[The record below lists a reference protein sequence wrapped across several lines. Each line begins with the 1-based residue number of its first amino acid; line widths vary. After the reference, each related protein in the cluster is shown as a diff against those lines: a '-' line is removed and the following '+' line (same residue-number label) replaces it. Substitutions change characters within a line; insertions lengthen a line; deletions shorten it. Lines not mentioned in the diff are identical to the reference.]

1 MSDRLST
8 PLDSA
13 RGGGR
18 VGPTAESE
26 PPGALSR
33 KRTETYH
40 RLEARTEQDVRST
53 SNKHTVSIQF
63 RILPQHVIKEN
74 VEIKFFQIPPCCFVG
89 FLSTSVLTWIGSQIN
104 LAWFSLERC
113 CFASI
118 SIYSSKDSHR
128 PIKVF
133 HTKVR
138 CISRNR
144 WWKTN

>member
-33 KRTETYH
+33 KRTET
-40 RLEARTEQDVRST
+40 RTEQDVRST

-74 VEIKFFQIPPCCFVG
+74 VKIKFSQIPPCCFVG

-104 LAWFSLERC
+104 LAWFSLKRSC
-113 CFASI
+113 YASF

-144 WWKTN
+144 WWKTD